1 MQYDTVIIN
10 EFWNI
15 NMLHIQLIVVILIVI
30 PYYSNYLYSTLNL
43 PYIIGLIKSSSSY
56 LQPMKRLGASF
67 GSREPREPHPLPCL
81 TS

>member
-43 PYIIGLIKSSSSY
+43 PYMTGLIKSS
-56 LQPMKRLGASF
+56 RN
-67 GSREPREPHPLPCL
+67 
-81 TS
+81 